1 MNTGSSHRSP
11 AHPVVA
17 GRKGAGGSYQPQPEK
32 RADSHRRLSGPQ
44 LRDEPGS
51 GGWIQCSSA
60 GHPCGCRSRGLAA
73 IPQHADRRAVGR
85 GGADPA
91 RHRGHGGETPRV
103 PWGSQ
108 QPAERR
114 SGHCSGIGGREGLN
128 CVMSLE
134 EAVRAHVPDGSSLL
148 LGACLESV
156 IPFAAGH
163 EIIRQRRRDLTLIGP
178 ISDILFDQIIGAGCV
193 SRVIAAWIG
202 NVSAGLAHSYRRAV
216 EDGVPR
222 PLEVREHSNLS
233 LGLALMA
240 AGVGSPFIPTRTLLG
255 TDLPSTNPDLIVTE
269 NPLAAEEP
277 IVLVRAVSPDVAVF
291 HVQKADEEGRGHLWG
306 NLGVA
311 REGALAADKIILTCE
326 EIRPASEL
334 TADPNRVL

>member
-1 MNTGSSHRSP
+1 
-11 AHPVVA
+11 
-17 GRKGAGGSYQPQPEK
+17 
-32 RADSHRRLSGPQ
+32 
-44 LRDEPGS
+44 
-51 GGWIQCSSA
+51 
-60 GHPCGCRSRGLAA
+60 
-73 IPQHADRRAVGR
+73 
-85 GGADPA
+85 
-91 RHRGHGGETPRV
+91 
-103 PWGSQ
+103 
-108 QPAERR
+108 
-114 SGHCSGIGGREGLN
+114 LN
-128 CVMSLE
+128 RVMSLE

-334 TADPNRVL
+334 TADPNRVLIPAHKVAAVVECPGGAHPSPVPGYAERDHQYFQDYHRRTRTREGMEEWLKECVYQGGGSS